1 MTISFI
7 RKHLFFDLSWNL
19 TPNFDR
25 PIPRGVFGNRT
36 GMLYIKIS
44 VIISAFQRKARELIL
59 YKLEKENQNNKTTE
73 SLTHAISNEEK
84 NYCSL
89 IVLYGCG
96 GLLRSCQKK
105 IRVWSIR
112 TPYGN
117 WILLDFVFFKL
128 SRPEQ
133 IRGAD
138 QNARLFVPILRSV
151 KYKM

>member
-44 VIISAFQRKARELIL
+44 VIISAFQRKAREFIL

-84 NYCSL
+84 NNCSL

-105 IRVWSIR
+105 SGFGVSGLHMEI
-112 TPYGN
+112 GFC
-117 WILLDFVFFKL
+117 WILYFLNYPD
-128 SRPEQ
+128 R
-133 IRGAD
+133 
-138 QNARLFVPILRSV
+138 NRLEAQTRMLAYSSQ
-151 KYKM
+151 YLGL